1 MSIGCVSLPPLE
13 RQQLMKASRDYS
25 AGDTA
30 SATSTLDRI
39 IRDYGQTA
47 EIAEAY
53 YIRGLCRFK
62 TRKTKAA
69 AVDFEHGI
77 SKSKRSDLTARC
89 RASLAAIEF
98 EKGDWKRAADLYAE
112 AVGGLPDV
120 APTDVVLLG
129 AGIAM
134 QRAGK
139 WREADTQFA
148 RILNRFRNR
157 PAAVD
162 ARRMSLWRHSYY
174 SIQYGAYR
182 DTDNAGRAV
191 QALRRQGL
199 EPTKEYLPRDGQT
212 LWVVMAGQY
221 RTYDEA
227 RSALA
232 RARQQQAQATIVP

>member
-1 MSIGCVSLPPLE
+1 MSVGCASLPPLE
-13 RQQLMKASRDYS
+13 RQQLMDASRQYS

-30 SATSTLDRI
+30 SATGTLDRI

-62 TRKTKAA
+62 ARQTKAA
-69 AVDFEHGI
+69 AEDFERGI
-77 SKSKRSDLTARC
+77 SKSKRADLTARC

-98 EKGDWKRAADLYAE
+98 EKGDWKSAADLYGQ

-120 APTDVVLLG
+120 APTDAVLLE

-139 WREADTQFA
+139 WRDADTQFA
-148 RILNRFRNR
+148 RILHRFRNR
-157 PAAVD
+157 PVAAD

-182 DTDNAGRAV
+182 DAENAGKAV

-199 EPTKEYLPRDGQT
+199 NPTKEYLPRDGQP
-212 LWVVMAGQY
+212 LWIVMDGQY
-221 RTYDEA
+221 RTYDETRAAIA
-227 RSALA
+227 RI
-232 RARQQQAQATIVP
+232 RKHQPQATIAP